1 MAGRKTPGQ
10 KKKAAAP
17 APTPEVVCK
26 PEGDGIVSK
35 SGGGRVGAVV
45 RARDAEREDGIDMA
59 GIIGRAMMDQIPPE
73 VMKRI
78 AGYVEKG
85 EKAVDDVVDYARQEL
100 TGPATEAGS
109 YLKEAAG
116 VAERGITGLA
126 GQAGEYLENRD
137 AGQMIDDLVD
147 YGRKELT
154 GPATVAGRHIKQGL
168 GEAGDYARQELTGPA
183 TVAGRHIKEGLA
195 GAGDLCPPGHRRGW
209 PRPRRGWRLHR
220 GTGCGCLWER
230 P

>member
-10 KKKAAAP
+10 KKKTAAP
-17 APTPEVVCK
+17 AATPEVVCK
-26 PEGDGIVSK
+26 PEGGGIVSK

-126 GQAGEYLENRD
+126 GQAGDYLENRD
-137 AGQMIDDLVD
+137 AGQVIDDLVD
-147 YGRKELT
+147 YGR
-154 GPATVAGRHIKQGL
+154 
-168 GEAGDYARQELTGPA
+168 QELTGP
-183 TVAGRHIKEGLA
+183 GRRWPVVISSRASPRPETMAARSSLAQQPLQAAISRRGSPGLA
-195 GAGDLCPPGHRRGW
+195 
-209 PRPRRGWRLHR
+209 
-220 GTGCGCLWER
+220 T
-230 P
+230 